1 MSNSLLLPSEIGHI
15 IQNFAKP
22 MTNPNW
28 RLGSRHSH
36 LIRQEIKRIG
46 YDNFNWSHM
55 TLASF
60 LISHDLMRR
69 TVFNLDDENDYRLWK
84 SIIIYVEKQFLEN
97 GYYL

>member
-1 MSNSLLLPSEIGHI
+1 MSRSLLLPSEIGHI

-22 MTNPNW
+22 ITNPNW
-28 RLGSRHSH
+28 RLGSRHSQ

-69 TVFNLDDENDYRLWK
+69 SVFNLDNENDYRLWK